1 MLRRIGR
8 RIEIRHRTNGGITSV
23 RGGSR
28 TRRNSLFLRKTR
40 FAQVDMH
47 IDQSRQHMTTRQI
60 DSPVVRLKR
69 DPTAYGD
76 DFTVFDRQIARFE
89 PSVPI
94 ELRTLRIVFICCT
107 VSHLAAAGA
116 QKNRATWT
124 ATLITWKNYNKN
136 WKYFPNDYPGN
147 DGAVRTGPP
156 EMRSV

>member
-1 MLRRIGR
+1 
-8 RIEIRHRTNGGITSV
+8 
-23 RGGSR
+23 
-28 TRRNSLFLRKTR
+28 
-40 FAQVDMH
+40 MH
-47 IDQSRQHMTTRQI
+47 IDQSRQYMTTRQI
-60 DSPVVRLKR
+60 DCPVVRLKR
-69 DPTAYGD
+69 DPTAYGN

-94 ELRTLRIVFICCT
+94 ELRTIENRLHFAVPFRTSPQRV
-107 VSHLAAAGA
+107 H
-116 QKNRATWT
+116 KNRATWT